1 MIIKKALIVD
11 DDTEIIECIASV
23 LTELGSDEIIQISNS
38 MKLQEN
44 YGNDLDLLVIDLF
57 MPELDGIEILRYLG
71 EMKSRSFIILI
82 SGQSKQVLASAERI
96 ARAYGLNVL
105 GTLAKPFS
113 INSLIELV
121 EKAENFSSRSRN
133 MRMQGLDFTEEDLRE
148 AVHDKKIIM
157 YYQPQIDLRKKIV
170 SGFEALVRW
179 QHPQH
184 GLVFPDQFLARVE
197 KMNLLPFLTEY
208 IIDEALGFCGQLKQE
223 GYYKRISVNV
233 TVFDLID
240 SSMPEYILS
249 LIKKY
254 SLDTEQVVIEL
265 IETGQIEE
273 NLKSLEILTRLS
285 MKGINLSIDDFG
297 TGYSSLNQLQKA
309 PFNELKIDKSFVFE
323 FVKNPD
329 SRTIIESTVDMA
341 HKLNLEVVAE
351 GIENRQIADML
362 TDIGVDTGQG
372 YHFSMPL
379 PAFSVTGFI
388 RSYIYR

>member
-121 EKAENFSSRSRN
+121 EKAENFSSRTRN

-179 QHPQH
+179 QHP
-184 GLVFPDQFLARVE
+184 
-197 KMNLLPFLTEY
+197 
-208 IIDEALGFCGQLKQE
+208 
-223 GYYKRISVNV
+223 
-233 TVFDLID
+233 
-240 SSMPEYILS
+240 
-249 LIKKY
+249 
-254 SLDTEQVVIEL
+254 
-265 IETGQIEE
+265 
-273 NLKSLEILTRLS
+273 
-285 MKGINLSIDDFG
+285 
-297 TGYSSLNQLQKA
+297 
-309 PFNELKIDKSFVFE
+309 
-323 FVKNPD
+323 
-329 SRTIIESTVDMA
+329 
-341 HKLNLEVVAE
+341 
-351 GIENRQIADML
+351 
-362 TDIGVDTGQG
+362 
-372 YHFSMPL
+372 
-379 PAFSVTGFI
+379 
-388 RSYIYR
+388 

>member
-121 EKAENFSSRSRN
+121 EKAENFSSRTRN

-309 PFNELKIDKSFVFE
+309 PFNELKID
-323 FVKNPD
+323 
-329 SRTIIESTVDMA
+329 
-341 HKLNLEVVAE
+341 
-351 GIENRQIADML
+351 
-362 TDIGVDTGQG
+362 
-372 YHFSMPL
+372 
-379 PAFSVTGFI
+379 
-388 RSYIYR
+388 

>member
-1 MIIKKALIVD
+1 
-11 DDTEIIECIASV
+11 
-23 LTELGSDEIIQISNS
+23 
-38 MKLQEN
+38 
-44 YGNDLDLLVIDLF
+44 
-57 MPELDGIEILRYLG
+57 
-71 EMKSRSFIILI
+71 
-82 SGQSKQVLASAERI
+82 
-96 ARAYGLNVL
+96 
-105 GTLAKPFS
+105 
-113 INSLIELV
+113 
-121 EKAENFSSRSRN
+121 
-133 MRMQGLDFTEEDLRE
+133 
-148 AVHDKKIIM
+148 
-157 YYQPQIDLRKKIV
+157 
-170 SGFEALVRW
+170 RW